1 MSITS
6 GLNVFGANRDIA
18 SEINK
23 AAATGNYVLAA
34 QLEVE
39 RNRKV
44 AEMDSGGLNNYNYF
58 QTQAFQQP
66 QQPVQ
71 QPIPQP
77 VPQPQ
82 QAESDLFA
90 LQEKRRLQALEASRR
105 NALSSLGAER
115 GQVNPTY
122 NNALSNVAGQS
133 ALGARTLAEF
143 INQRGLG
150 TSGAAVQGEVMRQG
164 SLQNNITSLEA
175 DRANWMADIGRRETL
190 ANSAY
195 DEGSL
200 QASMQRGE
208 SELESKLR
216 MMEQQRTESI
226 GTVGQYGQ
234 DYAAEINRI
243 EAEIARGD
251 NSRAYLLPY
260 LRIARQDKV
269 AGIAKSQ
276 AEQEQE
282 EWDRWIATQ
291 RLGGSGGGS
300 GGGGSSS
307 VTTTKPTLT
316 AAQARSAYENGVYT
330 DTVLDAY
337 SFHYGV
343 PITMLGNYQEVERI
357 LNQRFTPSSQVSLIE
372 QYNMTG
378 KLSDAQAMEL
388 LKKYGLVR

>member
-1 MSITS
+1 MSITA

-23 AAATGNYVLAA
+23 AAAGGNYVLAA

-44 AEMDSGGLNNYNYF
+44 AEMDGGGLNNYNYF

-66 QQPVQ
+66 QQPV
-71 QPIPQP
+71 PQP
-77 VPQPQ
+77 VPQPIPQPQ

-133 ALGARTLAEF
+133 ALGARNLAEYMA
-143 INQRGLG
+143 QRGL
-150 TSGAAVQGEVMRQG
+150 TNSGASVQGEVMRQG
-164 SLQNNITSLEA
+164 SLQNNMTSLEA

-216 MMEQQRTESI
+216 MMEQQRAESI

-234 DYAAEINRI
+234 DYAAEINAI
-243 EAEIARGD
+243 QAEMARGD

-260 LRIARQDKV
+260 LKIARQEKV
-269 AGIAKSQ
+269 AGIASSQ
-276 AEQEQE
+276 ADQEQE
-282 EWDRWIATQ
+282 EWDRWIAMQ

-388 LKKYGLVR
+388 LKKYGLVG

>member
-1 MSITS
+1 MSITA

-44 AEMDSGGLNNYNYF
+44 AEMDGGGLNNYNYF

-133 ALGARTLAEF
+133 ALGARNLAEYMA
-143 INQRGLG
+143 QRGL
-150 TSGAAVQGEVMRQG
+150 TNSGASVQGEVMRQG
-164 SLQNNITSLEA
+164 SLQNNMTSLEA

-216 MMEQQRTESI
+216 MMEQQRAESI

-234 DYAAEINRI
+234 DYAAEINAI
-243 EAEIARGD
+243 QAEMARGD

-260 LRIARQDKV
+260 LKIARQEKV
-269 AGIAKSQ
+269 AGIASSQ

-282 EWDRWIATQ
+282 EWDRWIAMQ

-307 VTTTKPTLT
+307 VTTTKRHKHDPHTKMVSTQIRCLTLT
-316 AAQARSAYENGVYT
+316 VSIMAYRSPCLATTRKWNE
-330 DTVLDAY
+330 
-337 SFHYGV
+337 S
-343 PITMLGNYQEVERI
+343 
-357 LNQRFTPSSQVSLIE
+357 
-372 QYNMTG
+372 
-378 KLSDAQAMEL
+378 
-388 LKKYGLVR
+388 

>member
-1 MSITS
+1 MSITA

-44 AEMDSGGLNNYNYF
+44 AEMDGGGLNNYNYF
-58 QTQAFQQP
+58 QTQEFQQP
-66 QQPVQ
+66 QQPIP

-77 VPQPQ
+77 Q
-82 QAESDLFA
+82 QTESDLFA

-115 GQVNPTY
+115 GQINPTY
-122 NNALSNVAGQS
+122 NTALSNVAGQS

-200 QASMQRGE
+200 QASMQRVE

>member
-1 MSITS
+1 MTTLDEQLWMQSQMDKTMQMNAGVAPSSVSTASTNTGGMPLGMGSGSVSIPPAPT
-6 GLNVFGANRDIA
+6 
-18 SEINK
+18 
-23 AAATGNYVLAA
+23 
-34 QLEVE
+34 QE
-39 RNRKV
+39 RT
-44 AEMDSGGLNNYNYF
+44 A
-58 QTQAFQQP
+58 
-66 QQPVQ
+66 
-71 QPIPQP
+71 
-77 VPQPQ
+77 
-82 QAESDLFA
+82 SDLFA
-90 LQEKRRLQALEASRR
+90 LQEKKRLAALEAQKRSALAALGQERGLVEPQYQRAVSGAAGQSATGARNLAEYMAQRGLTNSGASVQGEISRQGALQNVVGGLEQERVNWLSDIARRETGAKSAYDQGALEASLDR
-105 NALSSLGAER
+105 
-115 GQVNPTY
+115 
-122 NNALSNVAGQS
+122 
-133 ALGARTLAEF
+133 
-143 INQRGLG
+143 
-150 TSGAAVQGEVMRQG
+150 
-164 SLQNNITSLEA
+164 EA
-175 DRANWMADIGRRETL
+175 
-190 ANSAY
+190 S
-195 DEGSL
+195 SL
-200 QASMQRGE
+200 QAR
-208 SELESKLR
+208 LA
-216 MMEQQRTESI
+216 EQERARTESI

-234 DYAAEINRI
+234 DYAAEINAI
-243 EAEIARGD
+243 QAEMARGD

-260 LRIARQDKV
+260 LKIARQEKV

-282 EWDRWIATQ
+282 EWDRWIAMQ

-300 GGGGSSS
+300 GGGGPSS

>member
-1 MSITS
+1 MSITA

-77 VPQPQ
+77 VQQPQ

-133 ALGARTLAEF
+133 ALGARNLAEYMA
-143 INQRGLG
+143 QRGL
-150 TSGAAVQGEVMRQG
+150 TNSGASVQGEVMRQG
-164 SLQNNITSLEA
+164 SLQNNMTSLEA

-216 MMEQQRTESI
+216 MMEQQRAESI

-234 DYAAEINRI
+234 DYAAEINAI
-243 EAEIARGD
+243 QAEMARGD

-260 LRIARQDKV
+260 LKIARQEKV
-269 AGIAKSQ
+269 ANMPIVDTVVPVSAVGT
-276 AEQEQE
+276 
-282 EWDRWIATQ
+282 R
-291 RLGGSGGGS
+291 
-300 GGGGSSS
+300 S
-307 VTTTKPTLT
+307 VVPTKPTTTSTPVPTNT
-316 AAQARSAYENGVYT
+316 ASVSGDYNSVVLNVKRALSGTNASSPSSWNAVVTYVQSAMANGIINEAQAS
-330 DTVLDAY
+330 
-337 SFHYGV
+337 
-343 PITMLGNYQEVERI
+343 QI
-357 LNQRFTPSSQVSLIE
+357 LASV
-372 QYNMTG
+372 G
-378 KLSDAQAMEL
+378 L
-388 LKKYGLVR
+388 L